1 MNPEIVKWAM
11 GTSSKAKIIPR
22 FPDECTQEASIT
34 AVYAQQETD
43 MESLSNHLDM
53 EYLANIKA
61 GKHLLAF

>member
-11 GTSSKAKIIPR
+11 ETSSKAKIIPR
-22 FPDECTQEASIT
+22 FPDECFQETTIT
-34 AVYAQQETD
+34 AVHAQQESG

-53 EYLANIKA
+53 EYLANIKS